1 MNLRPLIEALTKSV
15 VSRVASPLAPAPA
28 SPADDSS
35 PRLLVSPSAVG
46 ERGRFSDSA
55 KTPDRPRVVTNPDA
69 VVNGRRLVEA
79 VRLADRAQARMF
91 KEHTK

>member
-1 MNLRPLIEALTKSV
+1 
-15 VSRVASPLAPAPA
+15 
-28 SPADDSS
+28 
-35 PRLLVSPSAVG
+35 
-46 ERGRFSDSA
+46 
-55 KTPDRPRVVTNPDA
+55 